1 MPAQNMVDGLLLG
14 EPDRLVDLTKKQR
27 LSHGAVLL
35 ALGLEHGL
43 VAFALGND

>member
-1 MPAQNMVDGLLLG
+1 MPAQNMVNGLLLG